1 MDSLLISKT
10 KMELL
15 KLLTTILKACWRFS
29 VECYQKCQK
38 DELTIIAGHLAFV
51 TLLSFVPFVTV
62 VLGVFSAL
70 DVFDDAKHLIEN
82 FLFNQF
88 VPNTG
93 AEVQN
98 HIVKFMDN
106 IGKMTGIS
114 LAALVVI
121 AVMLLKN
128 IDKELNRIFVTDKR
142 KPFWKDLLIYLLV
155 IVVGPILIG
164 ISVAAT
170 SAFMALEWIETVAG
184 WLPTNM
190 LNASLPI
197 FFSFL
202 YFLLLYRIVPIR
214 SPSSNVAIVGAI
226 ITSLLFELSKYIFSL
241 YISLFPTYQVIYG
254 SLASIPIFFLW
265 VYFNWLIVLFGAE
278 FTCVLDDNLKAR
290 RSIINEKQ

>member
-1 MDSLLISKT
+1 MLQTLFK
-10 KMELL
+10 
-15 KLLTTILKACWRFS
+15 S
-29 VECYQKCQK
+29 VWHFIVEFYKKCQK
-38 DELTIIAGHLAFV
+38 DELTVIAGHLAFV

-70 DVFDDAKHLIEN
+70 DIFDEAKKLIEN

-93 AEVQN
+93 AEVQS

-128 IDKELNRIFVTDKR
+128 IDKELNRIFVTDKK
-142 KPFWKDLLIYLLV
+142 KPLWKDLLIYLLV

-170 SAFMALEWIETVAG
+170 SAFMALEWIETAAS

-190 LNASLPI
+190 LNASLPVV
-197 FFSFL
+197 FSFM

-214 SPSSNVAIVGAI
+214 SPSSNVAIIGAI
-226 ITSLLFELSKYIFSL
+226 ITALLFELSKYAFSL
-241 YISLFPTYQVIYG
+241 YISMFPTYQVIYG

-278 FTCVLDDNLKAR
+278 FTCVLDDMFKA
-290 RSIINEKQ
+290 SKTIMNKKETKE

>member
-1 MDSLLISKT
+1 
-10 KMELL
+10 MEFSTR
-15 KLLTTILKACWRFS
+15 LTDTIKSIWAF
-29 VECYQKCQK
+29 VVQVTQKCQK
-38 DELTIIAGHLAFV
+38 DELTVIAGHLAFV
-51 TLLSFVPFVTV
+51 TLLSFVPFITV

-70 DVFDDAKHLIEN
+70 DIFEDAKHLIEN

-98 HIVKFMDN
+98 HLVQFMDN

-121 AVMLLKN
+121 AIMLLKN
-128 IDKELNRIFVTDKR
+128 IDKELNRIFVTDKT

-155 IVVGPILIG
+155 IILGPVLIG

-170 SAFMALEWIETVAG
+170 SAFMALEWIEQVAS
-184 WLPTNM
+184 WLPTNW
-190 LNASLPI
+190 LNAALPI
-197 FFSFL
+197 MFSFL
-202 YFLLLYRIVPIR
+202 YFLLLYRVVPIR
-214 SPSSNVAIVGAI
+214 SPSSNVAIIGAI
-226 ITSLLFELSKYIFSL
+226 ITSLLFELSKYLFSL

-254 SLASIPIFFLW
+254 SLAAIPIFFLW

-278 FTCVLDDNLKAR
+278 FTCVLDDFSKKNKPG
-290 RSIINEKQ
+290 SILNKPHVKG